1 MVGYRLSSSTLGACL
16 HRLAGLLG
24 CALLASSTGC
34 SDDAGD
40 AVHVAAGAAGIQQG
54 TAGASTGAAGSKG
67 GGGTVVMAG
76 GSAGTADLGGMG
88 DAAVDLADAAG
99 SPDASGSVDAGDGDG
114 ALAHYGHRALV
125 STSHQGPIAI
135 VSDDAKIEWRYD
147 YMALG
152 EEANDAWMMPNGDIV
167 FGYKNGAQRLTQN
180 KTVVWNY
187 PAPSGSEIHSC
198 VPLPNGHY
206 LIGEVH
212 GAGIAYLRE
221 LDETAHVTSSVT
233 VDSGNAGLGT
243 HSQFRQVRKTP
254 QGTYLVTYIDLGKGR
269 EIDGNGKMLREF
281 PCGSFVATRL
291 PNANTLVACGDS
303 HRVIEVDAQNKV
315 VWEANETSVP
325 GHRLSG
331 FACGLTR
338 LPGGNTVICSWP
350 GHLAVDPHTSQCFE
364 ITPDHEVVW
373 DLKIPELGWVSSIE
387 LLDPAAKVGGVVL
400 R

>member
-1 MVGYRLSSSTLGACL
+1 MVGYRLSSATLGGCL
-16 HRLAGLLG
+16 HRLGGLLG
-24 CALLASSTGC
+24 CALLASSIGC
-34 SDDAGD
+34 SDDAGG
-40 AVHVAAGAAGIQQG
+40 AVHVAAGAAGIPEG
-54 TAGASTGAAGSKG
+54 TAAGWTGGAGNKG
-67 GGGTVVMAG
+67 GGGSAVMAG

-88 DAAVDLADAAG
+88 DAAVDLADALV
-99 SPDASGSVDAGDGDG
+99 SPDSSAAPDAGDGDG

-147 YMALG
+147 YMSLG
-152 EEANDAWMMPNGDIV
+152 EEANDAWMMQNGDIV

-221 LDETAHVTSSVT
+221 LDEMGHVTSSVT

-269 EIDGNGKMLREF
+269 EIDANGKMIREL
-281 PCGSFVATRL
+281 PCGSFVETRL

-315 VWEANETSVP
+315 VWEANETNVP
-325 GHRLSG
+325 DHRLSG

-350 GHLAVDPHTSQCFE
+350 GHLPVDPHTSQCFE
-364 ITPDHEVVW
+364 VTPDHKVVW

-387 LLDPAAKVGGVVL
+387 LLDPAAMVGGVVL

>member
-1 MVGYRLSSSTLGACL
+1 MVGYRLSSVTLGACI

-34 SDDAGD
+34 SDDAGS
-40 AVHVAAGAAGIQQG
+40 AVHVAAGAAGFPEG
-54 TAGASTGAAGSKG
+54 TAETSTGGAGNKG
-67 GGGTVVMAG
+67 GGGSAVMAG
-76 GSAGTADLGGMG
+76 GSAGTSDLGGLG
-88 DAAVDLADAAG
+88 DAAVDDRTDLIGSRDAGG
-99 SPDASGSVDAGDGDG
+99 SPDVGDVD

-125 STSHQGPIAI
+125 GTSHQGPIAI
-135 VSDDAKIEWRYD
+135 VSDDGKIEWRYD

-198 VPLPNGHY
+198 VPLPDGHY

-212 GAGIAYLRE
+212 GAGIAYLRD
-221 LDETAHVTSSVT
+221 LDEMGHVTSSIT
-233 VDSGNAGLGT
+233 VDSGNAALGT
-243 HSQFRQVRKTP
+243 HSQFRQVRKTA
-254 QGTYLVTYIDLGKGR
+254 QGTYLVTYIDLQKGR
-269 EIDGNGKMLREF
+269 EIDANGKTIREL

-303 HRVIEVDAQNKV
+303 HRVIEVDSQNKV
-315 VWEANETSVP
+315 VWEANETNVP
-325 GHRLSG
+325 DHRLSG

-364 ITPDHEVVW
+364 ITPDLKVVW